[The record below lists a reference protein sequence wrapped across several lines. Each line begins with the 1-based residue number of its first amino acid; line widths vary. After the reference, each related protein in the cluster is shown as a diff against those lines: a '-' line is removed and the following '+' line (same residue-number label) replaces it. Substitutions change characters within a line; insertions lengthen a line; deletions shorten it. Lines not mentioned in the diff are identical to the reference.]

1 MEFYER
7 VSGARM
13 HAAYFRPGGVSQD
26 LPIGLLKDIYDFAR
40 QVCYWSCYVL
50 LVMLYVCYIG
60 FACSGRVASA
70 RTCPS
75 AWSRTFTTLHARCV
89 ICYIPACDLLYVFH
103 YMLYIVC
110 CTVVLSGPARRPA
123 QGHLRRCTPGLLPYI
138 TVIYIHV
145 SCYMCYIQLLPLGTV
160 CQDVPRDMLKACMIF
175 QRQCHNVTLLPNM
188 HATCYMCYNGS
199 SRWYS
204 VMLSELTHGLAEK
217 HLRLCTSGVLPVTY
231 GHALSC
237 STPCAWASWSSC
249 CLTWQLQH
257 SVSRMSKSSD

>member
-103 YMLYIVC
+103 QVLIHCTLYCGVSQDLPI
-110 CTVVLSGPARRPA
+110 
-123 QGHLRRCTPGLLPYI
+123 GLLKD
-138 TVIYIHV
+138 IYDFARQV
-145 SCYMCYIQLLPLGTV
+145 CYLLHTT
-160 CQDVPRDMLKACMIF
+160 M
-175 QRQCHNVTLLPNM
+175 
-188 HATCYMCYNGS
+188 
-199 SRWYS
+199 
-204 VMLSELTHGLAEK
+204 
-217 HLRLCTSGVLPVTY
+217 
-231 GHALSC
+231 
-237 STPCAWASWSSC
+237 
-249 CLTWQLQH
+249 
-257 SVSRMSKSSD
+257 